1 MTQPYQKPF
10 DRPEPKAVRTHR
22 YAWITAAMAMML
34 VTATGGA
41 AAQSAIEVIPLPR
54 VIRPAAGTFILTPDM
69 KIFVNSPELADV
81 GRYLS
86 EMLAPATGMQLA
98 VGPLPAAATRGI
110 VLALDRDRGDLGQEG
125 YALNCTP
132 EALTIT
138 AARPAGVFYGVQT
151 LRQLLPSQIESRQ
164 PAAKVTWAV
173 PCVAIQ
179 DSPRFAWRGLL
190 LDPAR
195 HFRTKEELMRYIDLL
210 ALHKLN
216 ILHVHLT
223 DDQGWRIEIGKYPK
237 LTETGSRLPDCSGQ
251 RGDNRFYSRADMKEI
266 VEFAASRHVTVVP
279 EIEMPG
285 HSGAATTSYP
295 ELGCG
300 GQPSGQLCVSREGTF
315 EFARNVLDEVME
327 MFPSPYIHVGADEVS
342 PDRWRACPTCKP
354 LMEKLAGEA
363 LPEDVSR
370 FRVKVTSGAGRP
382 FCEDV
387 ARLQGE
393 FVRRIDRYLA
403 SKGRRMVGWDEILD
417 GGLRSNSRAM
427 VMAWRNAEVVAGAA
441 GQGRDVVFSPYPEYY
456 LDNGHA
462 LQGTYACDP
471 LPANLP
477 TGQESH
483 IFGVQGNMWG
493 EQTPTIRRVD
503 EQTFPRLCAIAEI
516 GWTCREG
523 RNFEDFSR
531 RLTSFRQRLDL
542 LGVNGR
548 KPAGQPSK

>member
-1 MTQPYQKPF
+1 MQKMSIVWTVAFLLPLAQPCLGADEAPVPGGKVEIIPTPRKVQQLSGNF
-10 DRPEPKAVRTHR
+10 VINERTVIAVNPPTNE
-22 YAWITAAMAMML
+22 MK
-34 VTATGGA
+34 VTGNYLADLIA
-41 AAQSAIEVIPLPR
+41 
-54 VIRPAAGTFILTPDM
+54 PAAGW
-69 KIFVNSPELADV
+69 K
-81 GRYLS
+81 
-86 EMLAPATGMQLA
+86 LA
-98 VGPLPAAATRGI
+98 VQAAGPAESGGI
-110 VLALDRDRGDLGQEG
+110 VLVLDAARSDLGDEG
-125 YALNCTP
+125 YTLACTP
-132 EALTIT
+132 HGVAIS
-138 AARPAGVFYGVQT
+138 AAKPAGVFYGVQT
-151 LRQLLPSQIESRQ
+151 LRQLLPVEIEKRQ
-164 PAAKVTWAV
+164 RVEGIAWAV
-173 PCVAIQ
+173 PCVAIE

-216 ILHVHLT
+216 VLHIHLT
-223 DDQGWRIEIGKYPK
+223 DDQGWRIEIRKYPK

-251 RGDNRFYSRADMKEI
+251 RGDGRLYSRADIKEM
-266 VEFAASRHVTVVP
+266 VGFAATRHVTLVP

-327 MFPSPYIHVGADEVS
+327 MFPSPYIHIGADEVS

-363 LPEDVSR
+363 LSEDVSV
-370 FRVKVTSGAGRP
+370 FRVKVTTGAGRP

-393 FVRRIDRYLA
+393 FVRRIDHYLA
-403 SKGRRMVGWDEILD
+403 SKGRRMLGWDEILD
-417 GGLRSNSRAM
+417 GGLRTNSHAM

-441 GQGRDVVFSPYPEYY
+441 AQGRDVIFSPYPEYY
-456 LDNGHA
+456 LDNGHS

-471 LPANLP
+471 LSANLP
-477 TGQESH
+477 AGQESR

-542 LGVNGR
+542 LGVNCR
-548 KPAGQPSK
+548 KPNGPQSK